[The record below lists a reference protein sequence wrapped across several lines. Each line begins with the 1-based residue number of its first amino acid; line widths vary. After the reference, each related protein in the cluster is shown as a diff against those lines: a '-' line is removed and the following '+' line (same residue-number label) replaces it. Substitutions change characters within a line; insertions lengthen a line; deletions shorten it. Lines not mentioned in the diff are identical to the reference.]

1 MSCESLYRG
10 MNYLEKQNPMATPT
24 KDETCESNDPDRFLG
39 LSPET
44 AELWKTLGDTP
55 DSKALKEEYLRTK
68 GQLHRG
74 FSSGSCGGSTTSETT
89 QVLPG
94 ANMQYAK
101 AVEEESRKRPPQD
114 DALDVGLSKRM
125 KQEQAALEKYMNE
138 QMSKLRGQMQ
148 QELVQHQQA
157 LDEARKQHEAALQA
171 EQERQEQLMMQ
182 RQAEHEATLQEERE
196 QHEHN
201 LCLLIEQAS
210 SAQAEAVRSMQ
221 TAPKP
226 AKADTAPK
234 PDANRADAH
243 DAKAKLRAKMEAHT
257 PGPQSAQPALQAPN
271 PSQAIAVAT
280 TPQAAPAAQLAL
292 AVPVAKQLP
301 PPAQTQLAV
310 QPAGPPQG
318 IGSGPFNS
326 STHPN
331 AWGALY
337 RITRAPDCLAEIKQ
351 AWDAGDFQRQNLLRD
366 FIGRCYVQGG
376 DPTTHK
382 AKLNCLITFRTKT
395 VKWRKNLQGYS
406 WKTEAEMRKP
416 PLEWEESRIQ
426 GAIKHCE
433 KKKLTKKDLYDPN
446 IRKYLVLVRDD
457 VESAEEKLQELQQEM
472 AQMGLL
478 SSDFELGDI
487 MEELDGETTTD
498 NSKPQPGGKKRLAEY
513 PTVEGEESIQEYLGQ
528 YRRAVLTRKAL
539 LKGARER
546 LEKEGSKGHEED
558 LKVLSTSG
566 DKLGC
571 LLNELAKIEAGAEG
585 GVKQSFAPLVEKIRS
600 ECIMFTSYHAQIKT
614 HFAKTAAKTKAAP
627 KKTPAPPDSEGAK

>member
-1 MSCESLYRG
+1 MSCESLSRG

-68 GQLHRG
+68 GIFEWELRWKHYIRDDT
-74 FSSGSCGGSTTSETT
+74 GS
-89 QVLPG
+89 P
-94 ANMQYAK
+94 
-101 AVEEESRKRPPQD
+101 
-114 DALDVGLSKRM
+114 RM

-243 DAKAKLRAKMEAHT
+243 DAKAKLRAKM
-257 PGPQSAQPALQAPN
+257 
-271 PSQAIAVAT
+271 AIAVAT

-292 AVPVAKQLP
+292 AVP
-301 PPAQTQLAV
+301 
-310 QPAGPPQG
+310 
-318 IGSGPFNS
+318 
-326 STHPN
+326 
-331 AWGALY
+331 AL
-337 RITRAPDCLAEIKQ
+337 RKGLV
-351 AWDAGDFQRQNLLRD
+351 L
-366 FIGRCYVQGG
+366 
-376 DPTTHK
+376 

-433 KKKLTKKDLYDPN
+433 KKKDLYDPN

-546 LEKEGSKGHEED
+546 LEKEGSKGHELLASTVCTVVCGPNLSKMLPCVLNCGCRED

-566 DKLGC
+566 
-571 LLNELAKIEAGAEG
+571 GASHSNG
-585 GVKQSFAPLVEKIRS
+585 KHVPLRCIR
-600 ECIMFTSYHAQIKT
+600 
-614 HFAKTAAKTKAAP
+614 
-627 KKTPAPPDSEGAK
+627 

>member
-68 GQLHRG
+68 GIFEWELRWKHYIRDDT
-74 FSSGSCGGSTTSETT
+74 GS
-89 QVLPG
+89 P
-94 ANMQYAK
+94 
-101 AVEEESRKRPPQD
+101 
-114 DALDVGLSKRM
+114 RM

-243 DAKAKLRAKMEAHT
+243 DAKAKLRAKM
-257 PGPQSAQPALQAPN
+257 
-271 PSQAIAVAT
+271 AIAVAT

-292 AVPVAKQLP
+292 AVP
-301 PPAQTQLAV
+301 
-310 QPAGPPQG
+310 
-318 IGSGPFNS
+318 
-326 STHPN
+326 
-331 AWGALY
+331 AL
-337 RITRAPDCLAEIKQ
+337 RKGLV
-351 AWDAGDFQRQNLLRD
+351 L
-366 FIGRCYVQGG
+366 
-376 DPTTHK
+376 

-416 PLEWEESRIQ
+416 PLEWEE
-426 GAIKHCE
+426 
-433 KKKLTKKDLYDPN
+433 KDLYDPN

-546 LEKEGSKGHEED
+546 LEKEGSKGHELLASTVCTVVCGPNLSKMLPCVLNCGCRED

-566 DKLGC
+566 
-571 LLNELAKIEAGAEG
+571 GASHSNG
-585 GVKQSFAPLVEKIRS
+585 KHVPLRCIR
-600 ECIMFTSYHAQIKT
+600 
-614 HFAKTAAKTKAAP
+614 
-627 KKTPAPPDSEGAK
+627 

>member
-1 MSCESLYRG
+1 

-24 KDETCESNDPDRFLG
+24 KVKADETCESNDPDRFLG

-68 GQLHRG
+68 GQLHRGFTADPINLCSG

-351 AWDAGDFQRQNLLRD
+351 AWDAGVLCCEGVCVCRGG
-366 FIGRCYVQGG
+366 GRGVNFRVHDMCVH
-376 DPTTHK
+376 THTHVYIHTCTHIQTYIHTYYTYTHTQK
-382 AKLNCLITFRTKT
+382 HTYIVNMHTYILYLALGFYFVAIPRGIALE
-395 VKWRKNLQGYS
+395 VKSQSK
-406 WKTEAEMRKP
+406 
-416 PLEWEESRIQ
+416 IQ
-426 GAIKHCE
+426 I
-433 KKKLTKKDLYDPN
+433 
-446 IRKYLVLVRDD
+446 
-457 VESAEEKLQELQQEM
+457 
-472 AQMGLL
+472 
-478 SSDFELGDI
+478 
-487 MEELDGETTTD
+487 
-498 NSKPQPGGKKRLAEY
+498 
-513 PTVEGEESIQEYLGQ
+513 
-528 YRRAVLTRKAL
+528 
-539 LKGARER
+539 
-546 LEKEGSKGHEED
+546 
-558 LKVLSTSG
+558 
-566 DKLGC
+566 
-571 LLNELAKIEAGAEG
+571 
-585 GVKQSFAPLVEKIRS
+585 
-600 ECIMFTSYHAQIKT
+600 
-614 HFAKTAAKTKAAP
+614 
-627 KKTPAPPDSEGAK
+627 

>member
-1 MSCESLYRG
+1 
-10 MNYLEKQNPMATPT
+10 
-24 KDETCESNDPDRFLG
+24 
-39 LSPET
+39 
-44 AELWKTLGDTP
+44 
-55 DSKALKEEYLRTK
+55 
-68 GQLHRG
+68 
-74 FSSGSCGGSTTSETT
+74 
-89 QVLPG
+89 
-94 ANMQYAK
+94 MQYAK

-351 AWDAGDFQRQNLLRD
+351 AWDAG
-366 FIGRCYVQGG
+366 
-376 DPTTHK
+376 

-433 KKKLTKKDLYDPN
+433 KKKLTKCHGETCCDTTVLVAACEYMCVCAALDGVACHPRKDLYDPN

-546 LEKEGSKGHEED
+546 LEKEGSKGHE
-558 LKVLSTSG
+558 LLHPWNQ

-585 GVKQSFAPLVEKIRS
+585 GV
-600 ECIMFTSYHAQIKT
+600 T